1 MVLVY
6 AAAFQGPATGS
17 LHLGGRNRVDDLG
30 FRILA
35 SRFRV
40 QYVRNLG
47 FAFWGSG
54 FWGLGF
60 WVPHKLQIVESK

>member
-6 AAAFQGPATGS
+6 VAAFQGPATGS

-40 QYVRNLG
+40 QYVGNLG

-54 FWGLGF
+54 FG
-60 WVPHKLQIVESK
+60 V